1 MRCKCDFSTLPMPEI
16 RLYHNAE
23 KALKYLGKSGMTEES
38 LPYADAQTWL
48 TVDGRRAVVLFS
60 KPTGDTATDAAMMA
74 HEATHIALFA
84 LDAIGE
90 EEPAEEELCYV
101 VQAITLALCEM
112 HFKWAKKHGRIK
124 SASNTDE
131 KGD

>member
-1 MRCKCDFSTLPMPEI
+1 MPEI
-16 RLYHNAE
+16 RLYHKTE
-23 KALKYLGKSGMTEES
+23 KALRYLEKSGATEEA
-38 LPYADAQTWL
+38 LPYVDAQTWL

-60 KPTGDTATDAAMMA
+60 RPTGDMATDAAMMA

-84 LDAIGE
+84 LDSIGE
-90 EEPAEEELCYV
+90 DEPAEEEMCYA
-101 VQAITLALCEM
+101 VQAVTLALCKM

-124 SASNTDE
+124 AASKTDE

>member
-1 MRCKCDFSTLPMPEI
+1 MKCKCDYSTLPMPEI
-16 RLYHNAE
+16 RLYHDTE
-23 KALKYLGKSGMTEES
+23 KALRYLAKSGATEEA

-60 KPTGDTATDAAMMA
+60 KPTGDTATDAALMA

-101 VQAITLALCEM
+101 VQAVTLALCEM
-112 HFKWAKKHGRIK
+112 HLKWAKKHGRIK
-124 SASNTDE
+124 AASRKGE